1 MIPRN
6 YGLVESNQHYMS
18 QLRPKS
24 GIDNIKAHMLSD
36 AANAYPPVSIAL
48 NSNESAFG
56 PGPQAIEAARAAA
69 SDLERYLENP
79 TPMLATALAHRH
91 GLDATRIAIGN
102 GSDDL
107 LARLAR
113 IYLDQDCEMIRSC
126 NGYLKTPNYAY
137 ANNAEPIAADDIE
150 FTASVDAILDCVS
163 ERTRM
168 IYLANPENPAG
179 TYLSGAEVRR
189 LHRHLPAHVLLVLD
203 CAYEEYVDADDYE
216 PGHILAGE
224 ADNVVVTRT
233 FSKIYG
239 LAGARVGWM
248 YGPQEIIDLVGRVGL
263 TFPVASTS
271 VAAVLA
277 GLGNEHHVNHVF
289 ETNRR
294 LRSAFSESMTMLGLK
309 VYPSQ
314 TNFVLLQF
322 TDAAKT
328 AVDCVEFLRRRG
340 IATRRFAA
348 PAYAD
353 CMRVTIGYEAD
364 MRIAGAAIAEF
375 LGHPA

>member
-1 MIPRN
+1 
-6 YGLVESNQHYMS
+6 MS

-24 GIDNIKAHMLSD
+24 GIDNIKPHMLSD
-36 AANAYPPVSIAL
+36 VASDYPPVSIAL

-56 PGPQAIEAARAAA
+56 PSQHAIEAARAAA
-69 SDLERYLENP
+69 SNLERYLENP
-79 TPMLATALAHRH
+79 TPILASALAHRH
-91 GLDATRIAIGN
+91 GLNAAHIAIGN

-113 IYLDQDCEMIRSC
+113 IYLDQGCEMIRSR

-137 ANNAEPIAADDIE
+137 ANNAEPVAADDIE
-150 FTASVDAILDCVS
+150 FTTSVDAILDCVT

-168 IYLANPENPAG
+168 VYLANPENPAG
-179 TYLSGAEVRR
+179 SYLSGAEIRR
-189 LHRHLPAHVLLVLD
+189 LHVALPGHVLLVLD

-216 PGHILAGE
+216 AGHILAGE
-224 ADNVVVTRT
+224 ADNVVMTRT

-248 YGPQEIIDLVGRVGL
+248 YACEEIIDLVGRVGL

-271 VAAVLA
+271 VAAALA
-277 GLGNEHHVNHVF
+277 GLNDEHHANHVF
-289 ETNRR
+289 ETNQR
-294 LRSAFSESMTMLGLK
+294 LRGEFSASMAGLGLK

-314 TNFVLLQF
+314 TNFVLLEF
-322 TDAAKT
+322 ADAAKT
-328 AVDCVEFLRRRG
+328 AADCVEFLRRRG
-340 IATRRFAA
+340 ISTRRFAA
-348 PAYAD
+348 PAYAN

-364 MRIAGAAIAEF
+364 MRIASAAIAEF
-375 LGHPA
+375 LGRST

>member
-1 MIPRN
+1 
-6 YGLVESNQHYMS
+6 MS

-24 GIDNIKAHMLSD
+24 GINNIKPHMLSD
-36 AANAYPPVSIAL
+36 TASDYPPVSIAL

-56 PGPQAIEAARAAA
+56 PSQYAIEAARAVA
-69 SDLERYLENP
+69 SNLERYLENP
-79 TPMLATALAHRH
+79 TPILASALTRRH
-91 GLDATRIAIGN
+91 GLNAAQIAIGN

-113 IYLDQDCEMIRSC
+113 IYLEEGSEMIRSR

-137 ANNAEPIAADDIE
+137 ANNADPVAADDVE
-150 FTASVDAILDCVS
+150 FITSVDAILDCVT

-168 IYLANPENPAG
+168 VYLANPENPAG
-179 TYLSGAEVRR
+179 TYLSGTEIRR
-189 LHRHLPAHVLLVLD
+189 LHQALPGNVLLVLD

-216 PGHILAGE
+216 AGHVLAGE
-224 ADNVVVTRT
+224 TDNVVMTRT

-248 YGPQEIIDLVGRVGL
+248 YGSAEVIDLVGRIGL

-271 VAAVLA
+271 IAAVLA
-277 GLGNEHHVNHVF
+277 GLDDENHINHVF
-289 ETNRR
+289 EINRR
-294 LRSAFSESMTMLGLK
+294 LRKEFSKSMAAIGLK

-314 TNFVLLQF
+314 TNFVLLEF
-322 TDAAKT
+322 PDTSKSAA
-328 AVDCVEFLRRRG
+328 DCVDFLRRRG
-340 IATRRFAA
+340 ISTRRFAS
-348 PAYAD
+348 PAYAE

-364 MRIAGAAIAEF
+364 MRVTSAAIAEF
-375 LGHPA
+375 LGQST

>member
-1 MIPRN
+1 
-6 YGLVESNQHYMS
+6 MS
-18 QLRPKS
+18 QLRPKT
-24 GIDNIKAHMLSD
+24 GIDNIKAHMLSP
-36 AANAYPPVSIAL
+36 AAHIHVPVSIAL
-48 NSNESAFG
+48 DSNESAFG
-56 PGPQAIEAARAAA
+56 PSQHAIEAARAAA
-69 SDLERYLENP
+69 SNLERYLENP
-79 TPMLATALAHRH
+79 TAPLASALALRH
-91 GLDATRIAIGN
+91 GLNPAQIAVGN

-113 IYLDQDCEMIRSC
+113 IYLDPGCEMIRSR

-137 ANNAEPIAADDIE
+137 ANNAAPVAADDVE
-150 FTASVDAILDCVS
+150 FTASVDAILACVS

-168 IYLANPENPAG
+168 VYLANPENPAG
-179 TYLSGAEVRR
+179 THLGGAEIRR
-189 LHRHLPAHVLLVLD
+189 LHEGLPDHVLLVLD

-216 PGHILAGE
+216 AGHILAGE

-248 YGPQEIIDLVGRVGL
+248 YGNAGIIDLVGRVGL
-263 TFPVASTS
+263 TFPLASPS

-277 GLGNEHHVNHVF
+277 GLEDVHHVNHVF

-294 LRSAFSESMTMLGLK
+294 LRSEFSAAMARLGLK

-314 TNFVLLQF
+314 TNFVLLEF
-322 TDAAKT
+322 PHGAGSAA
-328 AVDCVEFLRRRG
+328 DCVDFLRRRG
-340 IATRRFAA
+340 ISTRRFAS

-364 MRIAGAAIAEF
+364 MRIVTAAIDEF
-375 LGHPA
+375 LVRST